1 MQSNFAKRWR
11 GAAVSVLLAASVLP
25 AHAGFFDD
33 LVNKGAELV
42 KGVGKALNTGPS
54 EETVLAQTPEQ
65 QDQTLIKL
73 YEAKDYEIVVR
84 LANALHAKNSAVG
97 TYFIGVCTLLGEGVA
112 QNKDKGLDLIKQ
124 AAQAGD
130 IRAKSVLGTLFASD
144 KDVRLEPA
152 VGMQYLVAGAEKFDE
167 AAEMLALLY
176 EEGLRGI
183 PKDRAKALAVYKNH
197 KWADPNRWQDKIRKL
212 EAQLQAIPSVNV
224 FLAQSPQQQETT
236 LQSLQTANDYINLL
250 ELANALAPSGSPVA
264 QYYLGQ
270 AHVFGQG
277 VAEDKA
283 KGMSLLLQS
292 ADAGFKRAQMHA
304 GILLTS
310 TKDTSLKNVAKGIPY
325 LEASANEFWESAYG
339 LAQLYEKG
347 DAALAQDKTKALAYY
362 KSINAPSMQGELK
375 PKIAALEYELKPVP
389 TLAELLAMQVEQQRE
404 ALSDLYNRKKFAE
417 LMPLALALD
426 EKGGHWGTY
435 YVGTMHSFGR
445 GVVQNEKLG
454 AEYWKKAADAG
465 IHAAESNAGRGFL
478 FGQWGFA
485 RDEVLGVKYLQACF
499 DFFNDCAFE
508 LARAHQNG
516 WGGLPKNKDKA
527 LAIFKNHKWDANY
540 SQKSEIAKKIKELD
554 PTAGAQEVFV
564 KVMEAAKS
572 IGVRVADVST
582 QGNSFHGSGSM
593 TINGSIKV
601 GFSCELMIFEG
612 MKPKLFMYFTS
623 DDRRV
628 HDPLRKRMVS
638 ALENKFG
645 NLRSAFDG
653 NSTMFVQDW

>member
-1 MQSNFAKRWR
+1 MRSNFAKRWR
-11 GAAVSVLLAASVLP
+11 GAAVSVVLATSVLP

-65 QDQTLIKL
+65 QDQTLNKL

-97 TYFIGVCTLLGEGVA
+97 TYFVGVCTLLGEGVA
-112 QNKDKGLDLIKQ
+112 QDKDKGLDLIKQ

-144 KDVRLEPA
+144 KDVKLEPA
-152 VGMQYLVAGAEKFDE
+152 VAMQYLVAGAEKFDE
-167 AAEMLALLY
+167 AAELLASLY
-176 EEGLRGI
+176 EDGLRGI

-197 KWADPNRWQDKIRKL
+197 KWADPNRWQDKIKKL
-212 EAQLQAIPSVNV
+212 EAQLLAIPSVNV

-236 LQSLQTANDYINLL
+236 LQSLQTTNDYINLL

-270 AHVFGQG
+270 AYVFGQG
-277 VAEDKA
+277 VAEDKP

-292 ADAGFKRAQMHA
+292 ADAGFKRAQMHV

-325 LEASANEFWESAYG
+325 LEASAKEFWESAYG

-389 TLAELLAMQVEQQRE
+389 TLAELLAMQAEQQRA
-404 ALSDLYNRKKFAE
+404 ALSELMDKKKYTE

-426 EKGGHWGTY
+426 EKGIPWGSFF
-435 YVGTMHSFGR
+435 VGSLHFHGR

-454 AEYWKKAADAG
+454 AEYWKKGADAG

-485 RDEVLGVKYLQACF
+485 RDEALGVKYLQGCF
-499 DFFNDCAFE
+499 DFFNDCAYE

-554 PTAGAQEVFV
+554 PTAGAQDVFV

-572 IGVRVADVST
+572 IGVRVSDVRT
-582 QGNSFHGSGSM
+582 EGNSYHGSGNM

-601 GFSCELMIFEG
+601 GFSTELMIFDD

-645 NLRSAFDG
+645 NLRSTFDG